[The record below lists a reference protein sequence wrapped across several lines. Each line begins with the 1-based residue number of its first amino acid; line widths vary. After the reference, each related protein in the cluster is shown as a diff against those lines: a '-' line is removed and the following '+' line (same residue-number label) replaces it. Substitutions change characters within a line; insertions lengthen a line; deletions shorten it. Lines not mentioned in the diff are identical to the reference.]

1 MNILLTGG
9 LGYIGSHTC
18 VELLNEGYNV
28 VTIDN
33 LSNSK
38 IDVKDKIK
46 KITGKDIKFY
56 NIDYRDKE
64 RLEEV
69 FEKEKIEAVI
79 NFAGFKSVGESSKE
93 PLMYYDNNVCGA
105 ITLLET
111 MKKFNVKKFVF
122 SSSATVYGVP
132 DTIPIKED
140 AKIGRTASPYGN
152 TKLVIEYVLEDLYAS
167 DNSWNISVLRYFNPT
182 GAHESSLIGENP
194 NGTPNNL
201 MPYIT
206 RVANGS
212 LDKLHIFGNDYKTKD
227 GTGVRDYVHVV
238 DLAKA
243 HIKALE
249 KLNSSENGYYIYNIG
264 TGIGY
269 SVLDIVETFKRV
281 NGVDVPYEFAPRRK
295 GDIDEYFS
303 DTTKAEKELGFKAE
317 KTLEDMVKDSWN
329 FEINNKKV
337 TKV

>member
-1 MNILLTGG
+1 MKILLTGG

-18 VELLNEGYNV
+18 VELLNSSYDV
-28 VTIDN
+28 VIIDN

-38 IDVKDKIK
+38 LDVIEHIK
-46 KITGKDIKFY
+46 KITGKSFSFY
-56 NIDYRDKE
+56 NFDYRNKD
-64 RLEEV
+64 RLNEV
-69 FEKEKIEAVI
+69 FEKENIDAVI
-79 NFAGFKSVGESSKE
+79 NFAGFKAVGESSSE

-105 ITLLET
+105 IYLLET

-132 DTIPIKED
+132 ESIPINES
-140 AKIGRTASPYGN
+140 AKIGRAASPYGN
-152 TKLVIEYVLEDLYAS
+152 TKLVIEYILDDLYKS
-167 DNSWNISVLRYFNPT
+167 DNAWNISILRYFNPT
-182 GAHESSLIGENP
+182 GAHESSLIGEDP
-194 NGTPNNL
+194 NGVPNNL
-201 MPYIT
+201 MPYVT
-206 RVANGS
+206 KVAKGDLKELS
-212 LDKLHIFGNDYKTKD
+212 IFGNDYNTKD

-249 KLNSSENGYYIYNIG
+249 KLNNNSNGYFVYNIG

-281 NGVDVPYEFAPRRK
+281 NNVAVPYVYAPRRK

-303 DTTKAEKELGFKAE
+303 DVTKAKDELGFEAE
-317 KTLEDMVKDSWN
+317 KTLEDMVRDSWN
-329 FEINNKKV
+329 YEVKKDSR
-337 TKV
+337 